1 MSLPF
6 AVRRVLRDLG
16 ADIRDARRR
25 RRIPMAVLA
34 ERALISRTTLSKV
47 EKGDPGV
54 SLGVYATVL
63 FVLGFA
69 DRLRAVAAA
78 EGDAVGLALENE
90 RLPQRVRL
98 PRATGKQTEAEGTA

>member
-1 MSLPF
+1 
-6 AVRRVLRDLG
+6 
-16 ADIRDARRR
+16 
-25 RRIPMAVLA
+25 MAVLA

-69 DRLRAVAAA
+69 DRLRTVAAA
-78 EGDAVGLALENE
+78 EGDTVGLALENE
-90 RLPQRVRL
+90 RLPQRIRL
-98 PRATGKQTEAEGTA
+98 PRATRKQTGAEGAA